1 MWKTKKDV
9 AGCAPELEAPPSLR
23 EMYLEDFLGLHV
35 DHEDSAQCG
44 LGHVDVAVPD
54 IHC

>member
-1 MWKTKKDV
+1 MPSNWR
-9 AGCAPELEAPPSLR
+9 PLPPSRR

-35 DHEDSAQCG
+35 DHEDPAQRR

-54 IHC
+54 VHC